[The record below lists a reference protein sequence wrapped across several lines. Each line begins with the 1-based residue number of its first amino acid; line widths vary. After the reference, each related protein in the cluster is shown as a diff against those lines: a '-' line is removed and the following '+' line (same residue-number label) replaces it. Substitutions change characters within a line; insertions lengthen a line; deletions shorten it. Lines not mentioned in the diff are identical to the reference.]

1 MKRESHLKNFLIY
14 VIKDSLELFHEINS
28 EKPLKQKSEK
38 CYEFKNDDNKF
49 YNESLVKKNDFK
61 EFFSRPEIKQKIGKI
76 NDFNDTVD
84 IVSAYPN
91 MNIISKRGLT
101 AQILVYSF
109 IENYIKNADDFKFI
123 DSVFKKTFKSFIK
136 FLNSEILQVHYFT
149 PLFRLSFG
157 SKSLEKELGEIKLVK
172 ISGERFKIVK
182 ESLVGDTRG
191 VSGKLRKLS
200 YVLEVNVD
208 FKNNIREEDK
218 IANQKFDKFLN
229 AAHLFDS
236 GDLKIGPIYK
246 NYSPWMNN
254 TTKILNIHDDVILG
268 PNTLKLT
275 SISFDKLKRFY
286 HEFCNVDLETNDW
299 SFIQI
304 AIDRFSSNI
313 FRTNSIDKIVDLN
326 VALECLFSS
335 AGETSLKIS
344 NRCAMMVGFDE
355 NDQELCWNFIKNT
368 YKLRNDILHGRKGK
382 DFDITTDVMEL
393 ERIIRI
399 SIRKFLNIS
408 KNISKKE
415 LKSKNKMKK
424 NAMPRNY
431 ILNALDLGLINR
443 TRLDEFSIQSCGPF
457 D

>member
-1 MKRESHLKNFLIY
+1 MTRESHLKNFLTYI
-14 VIKDSLELFHEINS
+14 VKDALELFHEINL

-49 YNESLVKKNDFK
+49 YDESLVKKNDFK
-61 EFFSRPEIKQKIGKI
+61 EFFSRSEIKQKIGKI
-76 NDFNDTVD
+76 SDFNYAVD
-84 IVSAYPN
+84 IVSGYPN
-91 MNIISKRGLT
+91 MGIISKRGLS
-101 AQILVYSF
+101 AEILVYSF
-109 IENYIKNADDFKFI
+109 IENYIKNADNFKFI
-123 DSVFKKTFKSFIK
+123 DSIFKKTFKNFIK
-136 FLNSEILQVHYFT
+136 FLDSEILQIHYFT

-157 SKSLEKELGEIKLVK
+157 SKSLEKELDEIKLVK

-191 VSGKLRKLS
+191 VSGELRKLS

-218 IANQKFDKFLN
+218 IANQKFNKFLN
-229 AAHLFDS
+229 AAHLFAS

-246 NYSPWMNN
+246 NYSPWTNN
-254 TTKILNIHDDVILG
+254 TTKILNIQDVVLG
-268 PNTLKLT
+268 PNIFKLT
-275 SISFDKLKRFY
+275 SISFNKLKIFY
-286 HEFCNVDLETNDW
+286 REFCNVDLETKDW
-299 SFIQI
+299 SFVQV

-344 NRCAMMVGFDE
+344 NRCAMMAGFDE
-355 NDQELCWNFIKNT
+355 NDRELCWNFIKNT
-368 YKLRNDILHGRKGK
+368 YKLRNDILHGRKG
-382 DFDITTDVMEL
+382 DDCDITTDVMEL

-424 NAMPRNY
+424 DATIRNY
-431 ILNALDLGLINR
+431 ILNELDLGLINR